1 MSRSSLA
8 LVAVIAALVGA
19 LAMFYF
25 NPANTMLASTS
36 GAANTSLAVNASP
49 ALNENDV
56 RQIVEQMM
64 AERDAETE
72 SATPVAVASAVI
84 SQEELNP
91 LIENYLMAD
100 PKILQRVSNALQE
113 QLRVEEIEAAQIGL
127 ATYETEI
134 YAEPGDEV
142 LGNPDGDVTLV
153 EFFDYNCVF
162 CRRAMPDVVQLMAE
176 DKNLRVILKEFP
188 ILSENSVDAARIG
201 VAVANTEG
209 ADYWTFHEELYTVRG
224 QIGKEAALTAA
235 ENIGLSRVSVELD
248 SQSQEVTDT
257 LQRTYALAQGL
268 DITGTP
274 AFIIGDQ
281 IIPGAVGVDALREA
295 IANVREC
302 GSTNCGNLVQ
312 AER

>member
-25 NPANTMLASTS
+25 SPANTMFAST
-36 GAANTSLAVNASP
+36 GPAAMNQSA
-49 ALNENDV
+49 ALNEDDV
-56 RQIVEQMM
+56 RRIVEEMM
-64 AERDAETE
+64 AQRDARAENE
-72 SATPVAVASAVI
+72 TPVSVAGAGI
-84 SQEELNP
+84 SQEEINP

-100 PKILQRVSNALQE
+100 PKILQRVSNALQV
-113 QLRVEEIEAAQIGL
+113 QLRIEELAATKRGL
-127 ATYETEI
+127 TTFAKAIYE
-134 YAEPGDEV
+134 EPGDEV
-142 LGNPDGDVTLV
+142 VGNPEGDVTLV
-153 EFFDYNCVF
+153 EFFDYNCVY

-176 DKNLRVILKEFP
+176 DSNLRVILKEFP
-188 ILSENSVDAARIG
+188 ILSENSIDAARIG

-235 ENIGLSRVSVELD
+235 ENIGLSRVSIELA

-257 LQRTYALAQGL
+257 LQRTYALAQNL

-274 AFIIGDQ
+274 AFIIGDE

-295 IANVREC
+295 INNVREC
-302 GSTNCGNLVQ
+302 GSTKCGT
-312 AER
+312 

>member
-25 NPANTMLASTS
+25 SPNNTMFASTS
-36 GAANTSLAVNASP
+36 SAM
-49 ALNENDV
+49 NESDV

-64 AERDAETE
+64 AEQEADVETVT
-72 SATPVAVASAVI
+72 AVAVAGSGI
-84 SQEELNP
+84 SQEEINP

-113 QLRVEEIEAAQIGL
+113 QLRLEEIEAARVGL
-127 ATYETEI
+127 AAFAKEI
-134 YAEPGDEV
+134 YEEPGDEV
-142 LGNPDGDVTLV
+142 VGNPDGDVTLV
-153 EFFDYNCVF
+153 EFFDYNCVY

-176 DKNLRVILKEFP
+176 DPNLRVVLKEFP
-188 ILSENSVDAARIG
+188 ILSEASVDAARIG

-209 ADYWTFHEELYTVRG
+209 ADYWTFHETLYTVRG
-224 QIGKEAALTAA
+224 QIDKEAALAAA
-235 ENIGLSRVSVELD
+235 EKIGLNRVSIELD
-248 SQSQEVTDT
+248 SQSQSVTDT
-257 LQRTYALAQGL
+257 LQNAYSLAQSL
-268 DITGTP
+268 NITGTP

-295 IANVREC
+295 ISNVREC
-302 GSTNCGNLVQ
+302 GSTNCG
-312 AER
+312 A

>member
-25 NPANTMLASTS
+25 SPNNTMFASTS
-36 GAANTSLAVNASP
+36 SAM
-49 ALNENDV
+49 NESDV

-64 AERDAETE
+64 AEQEADVETV
-72 SATPVAVASAVI
+72 AAVAVAGSGI
-84 SQEELNP
+84 SQEEINP

-113 QLRVEEIEAAQIGL
+113 QLRLEEIEAARVGL
-127 ATYETEI
+127 AAFAKEI
-134 YAEPGDEV
+134 YEEPGDEV
-142 LGNPDGDVTLV
+142 VGNPDGDVTLV
-153 EFFDYNCVF
+153 EFFDYNCVY

-176 DKNLRVILKEFP
+176 DPNLRVVLKEFP
-188 ILSENSVDAARIG
+188 ILSEASVDAARIG

-209 ADYWTFHEELYTVRG
+209 ADYWTFHETLYTVRG
-224 QIGKEAALTAA
+224 QIDKEAALAAA
-235 ENIGLSRVSVELD
+235 EKIGLNRVSIELD
-248 SQSQEVTDT
+248 SQSQSVTDT
-257 LQRTYALAQGL
+257 LQNAYSLAQSL
-268 DITGTP
+268 NITGTP

-295 IANVREC
+295 ISNVREC
-302 GSTNCGNLVQ
+302 GSTNCG
-312 AER
+312 A

>member
-25 NPANTMLASTS
+25 SPANTMLAT
-36 GAANTSLAVNASP
+36 TSP
-49 ALNENDV
+49 AMNENDV

-64 AERDAETE
+64 AEREEQTQTAE
-72 SATPVAVASAVI
+72 SAPVASARI

-100 PKILQRVSNALQE
+100 PKILQRVSNALQV
-113 QLRVEEIEAAQIGL
+113 QLRIEELAATQAGL
-127 ATYETEI
+127 TTFAKAI
-134 YAEPGDEV
+134 YQEPGDEV
-142 LGNPDGDVTLV
+142 LGNPEGDVTLV
-153 EFFDYNCVF
+153 EFFDYNCVY
-162 CRRAMPDVVQLMAE
+162 CRRAMPDVVQLMEE
-176 DKNLRVILKEFP
+176 DSNLRVILKEFP
-188 ILSENSVDAARIG
+188 ILSENSIDAARIG

-235 ENIGLSRVSVELD
+235 ENIGLSRVSIELA

-274 AFIIGDQ
+274 AFIIGDE

-295 IANVREC
+295 ITNMREC
-302 GSTNCGNLVQ
+302 GSTNCGT
-312 AER
+312 